1 MFFIKTII
9 CFVHLS
15 FFSFLLFFF
24 FCILLCHGELNGPSI
39 PGNKVEGPEP
49 WSQATRQ
56 SSKDRAQ
63 VLWALPFGV
72 RVPSAS
78 LLSLPCS
85 LHHPRPSFP
94 ALCSRLVFPH
104 HPHHGVLCVS
114 ALSEDPE
121 AQFCVSLHQ
130 LPHRCEMGRQALS
143 LGRPPPW
150 GGPGAGPKDKGG
162 GGICDV
168 RTEKI
173 LKHLLCCLLYEVSH
187 PQARCEDGYFI
198 TPPLW
203 GFPALCT
210 SS

>member
-9 CFVHLS
+9 CPS
-15 FFSFLLFFF
+15 FFF
-24 FCILLCHGELNGPSI
+24 FGILPCHGELNGPRVFL
-39 PGNKVEGPEP
+39 GTKWKDQKLGPRP
-49 WSQATRQ
+49 HVGTWGWQ
-56 SSKDRAQ
+56 SSRDRAQ
-63 VLWALPFGV
+63 ALWALPFGV

-104 HPHHGVLCVS
+104 HPHDGVLCVS

-130 LPHRCEMGRQALS
+130 LPHRCETGRQALS
-143 LGRPPPW
+143 SGRPPPW
-150 GGPGAGPKDKGG
+150 GGSKDRGG
-162 GGICDV
+162 GWYLWYQDREDFKV
-168 RTEKI
+168 SP
-173 LKHLLCCLLYEVSH
+173 LLPSLVSH
-187 PQARCEDGYFI
+187 SQAQCEDGYFI
-198 TPPLW
+198 TPFLW
-203 GFPALCT
+203 GFSALCT